1 MRALLALLAS
11 ASLLL
16 ASPRVRWV
24 DKEGAVH
31 DEPIEEVLSESPS
44 AVKVRLTGGEA
55 IEIDCRRLVDLVRED
70 EEDPEQRELYLA
82 RLAIAAEES
91 SDEVRA
97 TLDRFA
103 VRKGWMGEYA
113 SATRAFLAARDNE
126 QGSGDRVAAF
136 EGAYPESRF
145 RNDMEL
151 ARAYL
156 ESHAGNDMDTFLN
169 PFLGSWDRI
178 EKRGGPLLLQ
188 WRGMLAGTRLV
199 KKKDLI
205 PIKMFLG
212 TFAGRVKDIATANPK
227 DAAVTIIGESALRWA
242 ELLIA
247 RDWHALM
254 REPSYR
260 PIPVRT
266 MLRSCLVGAGTLLLP
281 DVLCDLEY
289 ELALVEEACGDRTA
303 GIAGMKRAA
312 DLAPDPRRR
321 ALVDAQLKRM
331 EAAN

>member
-16 ASPRVRWV
+16 AAPRVRWV
-24 DKEGAVH
+24 DKKGSVH
-31 DEPIEEVLSESPS
+31 DEPVSEVLSESPS
-44 AVKVRLTGGEA
+44 AVKVRLPDGQE

-82 RLAIAAEES
+82 RLAVAAEES
-91 SDEVRA
+91 SDDIRA

-113 SATRAFLAARDNE
+113 SATRAFLAARENE
-126 QGSGDRVAAF
+126 KGSGDRVSAF
-136 EGAYPESRF
+136 ESAYPESRF
-145 RNDMEL
+145 LNDMEL

-156 ESHAGNDMDTFLN
+156 ESHAGDDIDTLIN
-169 PFLGSWDRI
+169 PFLGAWERI
-178 EKRGGPLLLQ
+178 EKRGGPVLLQ
-188 WRGMLAGTRLV
+188 WRGMLAGTRVV
-199 KKKDLI
+199 KKRELI

-212 TFAGRVKDIATANPK
+212 TFAGRVREIAALNK
-227 DAAVTIIGESALRWA
+227 EDAAVTILGESALRWA

-247 RDWHALM
+247 HDWHGLM
-254 REPSYR
+254 REPTYR

-266 MLRSCLVGAGTLLLP
+266 TLRSCLVGAGSLLLP

-289 ELALVEEACGDRTA
+289 ELALVEEACGDRAA
-303 GIAGMKRAA
+303 GIAGMRRAA
-312 DLAPDPRRR
+312 ALAPDPRRR
-321 ALVDAQLKRM
+321 GLVDAQLKRM
-331 EAAN
+331 AAAN